1 MRRNRQVL
9 KGYFKRGLKPTEQ
22 QFADFIDSI
31 FNFEEDVLESKYL
44 ETLIV
49 NTLNG
54 KIDKSALGKPN
65 GVVPL
70 DLNGKIPLE
79 YLPSIEGNL
88 TNILERLK
96 YLEDNMPQALI
107 IPSNTFS

>member
-44 ETLIV
+44 DTLIV

-54 KIDKSALGKPN
+54 KIDKSALGQPN

-70 DLNGKIPLE
+70 DLNGKIPLA
-79 YLPSIEGNL
+79 YLPNTELNL
-88 TNILERLK
+88 SEILNRLTQ
-96 YLEDNMPQALI
+96 LEAAMPQALVV
-107 IPSNTFS
+107 PPDTFS